1 MADIG
6 AIVLYKVIKD
16 KDLATWAK
24 LKLAFFNQAYT
35 TIFATIAS
43 FYDAYGH
50 IPTFE
55 ELGTAY
61 ERSGGVLSSV
71 ASLNSL
77 DIDADEIDIDVAVD
91 ALINSYTQ
99 DETLKL
105 LTKFVENV
113 SMMDTQEIKDQ
124 LSAVVMKLDEKTHT
138 SEDIISMDN
147 ILLFNTVVDREYIRF
162 PSGISNTL
170 DSVLGGLYRQEI
182 ILLGGKRGAGKSI
195 VCANFVEAQYALGHT
210 SVYFTIEMSGRETF
224 QRLMSIRAGVSH
236 IQLKQDT
243 LSDSD
248 KLKLVKARAEMFTE
262 SDDLVAEYIEHGDV
276 LKFEA
281 ALIKTK
287 HLKPDNQIVIIDDR
301 ELSITSID
309 LHLQK
314 LKAKFGDNFKLAVID
329 YLNQIVIP
337 GNQGGM
343 YDWTAQ
349 ITVSKKL
356 KELARKYDICIVSPY
371 QIDDNGG
378 TRFAKGILDSCDVAF
393 LLDAHDKDDGTISFE
408 TTKIRGGPPLDFSN
422 GINWETLKINPAE
435 CEKPTKKSKKEK
447 TEAPTVVEDANDLD
461 IPKPKP
467 KGNQPWD

>member
-16 KDLATWAK
+16 KDLTTWAK

-35 TIFATIAS
+35 TIFTAIAT
-43 FYDAYGH
+43 FYDRYGN
-50 IPTFE
+50 IPSFT
-55 ELGTAY
+55 ELSEY
-61 ERSGGVLSSV
+61 RSRVAEITSSV
-71 ASLNSL
+71 NSL
-77 DIDADEIDIDVAVD
+77 QNLDVDADEIDINVAVD
-91 ALINSYTQ
+91 ALIDSYTQ

-105 LTKFVENV
+105 LTKFVDNV

-138 SEDIISMDN
+138 SEDLINMDN
-147 ILLFNTVVDREYIRF
+147 ILLFNTQVDNEYVRF

-170 DSVLGGLYRQEI
+170 DSVLGGLYRQETV
-182 ILLGGKRGAGKSI
+182 LLGGKRGAGKSI
-195 VCANFVEAQYALGHT
+195 VCANFVEAQYTLGNT

-224 QRLMSIRAGVSH
+224 QRLMSILGGVSH
-236 IQLKQDT
+236 VQLKQGT
-243 LSDSD
+243 LSEADN
-248 KLKLVKARAEMFTE
+248 LKLVKARAGMFMDA
-262 SDDLVAEYIEHGDV
+262 DDLVAEYLEHGDL
-276 LKFEA
+276 LKFES
-281 ALIKTK
+281 ALVRNK
-287 HLKPDNQIVIIDDR
+287 HLKPDNQIIIVDDR

-314 LKAKFGDNFKLAVID
+314 LKAKFGDKFKLAVVD
-329 YLNQIVIP
+329 YLNQIVVP

-349 ITVSKKL
+349 ITISKKL
-356 KELARKYDICIVSPY
+356 KELARKHDICIVSPY

-393 LLDAHDKDDGTISFE
+393 LLDTHDKDDSTISFE

-422 GINWETLKINPAE
+422 GINWTTLKINPAE
-435 CEKPTKKSKKEK
+435 CEKPAKKSKKEK
-447 TEAPTVVEDANDLD
+447 VEKTETRIAVVEDANDID
-461 IPKPKP
+461 KPAVDKP
-467 KGNQPWD
+467 WN